1 MELSGSDQ
9 RMSNDVASQFAFPE
23 AASQPLAKGSP
34 GWLMQADVLTPLAP
48 LLSARSDTFV
58 LRGYGEFEG
67 AGGDPTAI
75 CEMVVQRTPE
85 YVYASANDPTDEPSE
100 LSDLNRTFGRRFKV
114 VDFRWVNTP

>member
-1 MELSGSDQ
+1 
-9 RMSNDVASQFAFPE
+9 MSNDVASQFAFPE

-67 AGGDPTAI
+67 AGGDTTAI

-85 YVYASANDPTDEPSE
+85 YVYASANDPTDEP
-100 LSDLNRTFGRRFKV
+100 
-114 VDFRWVNTP
+114 VNYQI